1 MCQVAI
7 SFIVGERASP
17 ASAKTPRKTDPV
29 TDHTALPDS
38 PPRSGCAPADGTDN
52 GYFGP
57 DSVSWRMFADP
68 AARVGVAA
76 GILLQALNP
85 LMMRLLAETV
95 GGGSSSGASRAGQYL
110 DTIIFGDRVH
120 AEAAAEAV
128 NGLRAE
134 SAWTDPRTGVRL
146 RGDNE
151 EWRAWNH
158 NTLVYGLLRAADAFG
173 PELSPGEQ
181 DRFVAEQHTT
191 ACLLEIEDEAFLPA
205 TRAEL
210 EAYLDLNSAWMALT
224 IPAAELARDLRRP
237 TADVGLGE
245 VDPIATWLAANLQ
258 DAILSL
264 LPDWAL
270 LLYGI
275 DGNSM
280 RVTGAAKSA
289 RTIVESARQT
299 ASVADM
305 IANVTSRVETHRFC
319 AARGL

>member
-1 MCQVAI
+1 MAI
-7 SFIVGERASP
+7 SFIVVERASS
-17 ASAKTPRKTDPV
+17 ASAKPPRKPDPV

-38 PPRSGCAPADGTDN
+38 PPRSGYAPADGTDN

-57 DSVSWRMFADP
+57 DSVSWRVFSDP
-68 AARVGVAA
+68 AARLGIAA

-85 LMMRLLAETV
+85 LMMRLLAETA
-95 GGGSSSGASRAGQYL
+95 GGGSGLGASRPGQYL

-128 NGLRAE
+128 NALRAD
-134 SAWTDPRTGVRL
+134 SAWTDPRTGMRL

-151 EWRAWNH
+151 EWRAWSH
-158 NTLVYGLLRAADAFG
+158 NALVYGLLRAAEAFG
-173 PELSPGEQ
+173 PELSRGEQ
-181 DRFVAEQHTT
+181 DRFIVEQHTT

-210 EAYLDLNSAWMALT
+210 EAYLERNSTWMALT

-237 TADVGLGE
+237 AAAVGPGE
-245 VDPIATWLAANLQ
+245 VDPVATWLSANLQ

-270 LLYGI
+270 LLYGT
-275 DGNSM
+275 DGHSM
-280 RVTGAAKSA
+280 RVSGAAKST
-289 RTIVESARQT
+289 RTIVESARQN
-299 ASVADM
+299 ASVADTV
-305 IANVTSRVETHRFC
+305 AGVTSRVETHRYC
-319 AARGL
+319 PARGL